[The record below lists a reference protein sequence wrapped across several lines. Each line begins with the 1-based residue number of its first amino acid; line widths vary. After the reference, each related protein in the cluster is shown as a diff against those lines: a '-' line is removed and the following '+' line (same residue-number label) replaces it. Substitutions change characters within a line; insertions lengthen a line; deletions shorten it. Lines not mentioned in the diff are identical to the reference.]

1 MKRSMLMVAVM
12 SFAVLAGC
20 STTSPETR
28 PYSAQ
33 ERFELSMEAL
43 SRQGL
48 PYDQYVQARA
58 RLVRGQ
64 DANASGIAEGAAPAV
79 PAGRDS

>member
-1 MKRSMLMVAVM
+1 MLL
-12 SFAVLAGC
+12 SLISTLVLAGC
-20 STTSPETR
+20 STAAPESR

-33 ERFELSMEAL
+33 EHFELSMEAL

-48 PYDQYVQARA
+48 SYDQYVQART

-64 DANASGIAEGAAPAV
+64 DAAATGLVESTAPAGQV
-79 PAGRDS
+79 GRDG